1 MFSQSHKN
9 NLSSVGSGIVQKTF
23 QDFLADKT
31 SPIVYCTLSL
41 DDKEFLAK
49 NTYSVELHQHTNEHD
64 TFTITVP
71 DDALDSFE
79 GYVMEHSRKLL
90 GKKISINFHRYG
102 EIRQTFNGIIA
113 NIRNKKDEGGGYG
126 KLYITGY
133 SPSILLENGKDC
145 QSYENKTLD
154 QIIAEATNEYD
165 TKIKAEGLNT
175 HYPIP
180 YTVQYKESDYQFIK
194 RLAHRYGE
202 YFYYDG
208 QELIFGNKDQDVV
221 PLEENIDLID
231 IEFEM
236 MIKPQS
242 FKYLAYDSIS
252 AEVKE
257 QDADA
262 VQTQYK
268 ENLFQ
273 AIAVKASKEVFKK
286 KAEMLFNATSQQN
299 VSSDLEQMVK
309 RQKESREHLMQVKGR
324 SRDPKLKIGGKAKL
338 SDINGKAMETYR
350 VLEITHYHDGNEYY
364 NEFVGIPDI
373 MIAPYFD
380 EDAYPEC
387 EEQSAIVMQNDDPQ
401 GRVKVQFAWQKKK
414 GLMTPW
420 LRVVT
425 PYAGKGK
432 GMHIIPEVGEEV
444 IIGFDN
450 GNAERPFV
458 IGAMFNGK
466 EMSGYGGKGN
476 EVKAIH
482 TRSGT
487 KIVLNDAEG
496 SVKIEDP
503 SGNIYQMDGQGNIN
517 VNAPKNI
524 IFTAGENLDV
534 QVGNNLTFNVGNTA
548 MMNIFQKML
557 INTPFMQQLIADYF
571 HTQAGKALINS
582 DDEIKI
588 EARET
593 NVAGTQRLF
602 MHSDEEATLNSKG
615 VAQLH
620 GEQKNSYNNK
630 AENYET
636 KKEEI
641 KPKCVVYFRPHD
653 KWKGEFGFDWVRM
666 GDSGQKGDIWFGK
679 IMGRYYKE
687 SSFSTLFTKTNEW
700 SNHFKK
706 ELDMYDRKL
715 RLYTSLQI
723 NWKSVK
729 GKPYLYPIPMLT
741 LLKDKTATFNLKLE
755 INEKPKKL
763 TFEFA
768 NDDATDY
775 LKLNKNSITDI
786 REGKYTLYSQ
796 LTIKCVKEFEEM
808 QILYVKADDEICGAI
823 KIHPNSSEFRKNI
836 NVVFVIV
843 KTNINGKIEYGVPF
857 GSAKQVFK
865 NHLNQALVIPNI
877 VPSVILDCTG
887 NDFRNKFCKRKGSK
901 YIFTPPKGKEL
912 KNYLE
917 LKFKDQHKNISSDYY
932 KLFFIGEENIQKN
945 EYGNEYKVNG
955 FSFED
960 SKFGVYFKGHNEST
974 IAHEI
979 MHAMNLPHTF
989 ASVDKGTLL
998 AKFTYQAGQT
1008 NNIMDYSH
1016 WSSFENK
1023 PRITTYHWQWKVLNP
1038 KILDLHRGMG
1048 IISRLK
1054 KWFNNF

>member
-145 QSYENKTLD
+145 QSYEDKTLD

-175 HYPIP
+175 RYSIP

-414 GLMTPW
+414 GLTTPW

-466 EMSGYGGKGN
+466 ASAGIGGSGNHIKGLQT
-476 EVKAIH
+476 A
-482 TRSGT
+482 SGN
-487 KIVLNDAEG
+487 KLQMNDQDG
-496 SVKIEDP
+496 SVNLADK
-503 SGNIYQMDGQGNIN
+503 GGANLTFDGQGNATVKANESITFECGGSKIKLTKDGSILIDGSLEVKIDSDSITIN
-517 VNAPKNI
+517 
-524 IFTAGENLDV
+524 
-534 QVGNNLTFNVGNTA
+534 
-548 MMNIFQKML
+548 
-557 INTPFMQQLIADYF
+557 
-571 HTQAGKALINS
+571 GKKTS
-582 DDEIKI
+582 KIK
-588 EARET
+588 
-593 NVAGTQRLF
+593 
-602 MHSDEEATLNSKG
+602 
-615 VAQLH
+615 
-620 GEQKNSYNNK
+620 
-630 AENYET
+630 
-636 KKEEI
+636 
-641 KPKCVVYFRPHD
+641 
-653 KWKGEFGFDWVRM
+653 
-666 GDSGQKGDIWFGK
+666 GK
-679 IMGRYYKE
+679 
-687 SSFSTLFTKTNEW
+687 
-700 SNHFKK
+700 
-706 ELDMYDRKL
+706 D
-715 RLYTSLQI
+715 
-723 NWKSVK
+723 SVK
-729 GKPYLYPIPMLT
+729 IQSKT
-741 LLKDKTATFNLKLE
+741 LIEEKSPKITINAKTEVE
-755 INEKPKKL
+755 IE
-763 TFEFA
+763 
-768 NDDATDY
+768 
-775 LKLNKNSITDI
+775 S
-786 REGKYTLYSQ
+786 
-796 LTIKCVKEFEEM
+796 
-808 QILYVKADDEICGAI
+808 
-823 KIHPNSSEFRKNI
+823 
-836 NVVFVIV
+836 
-843 KTNINGKIEYGVPF
+843 KTVNINGSVMTNVKGGTV
-857 GSAKQVFK
+857 
-865 NHLNQALVIPNI
+865 NLN
-877 VPSVILDCTG
+877 
-887 NDFRNKFCKRKGSK
+887 
-901 YIFTPPKGKEL
+901 
-912 KNYLE
+912 
-917 LKFKDQHKNISSDYY
+917 
-932 KLFFIGEENIQKN
+932 
-945 EYGNEYKVNG
+945 
-955 FSFED
+955 
-960 SKFGVYFKGHNEST
+960 
-974 IAHEI
+974 
-979 MHAMNLPHTF
+979 
-989 ASVDKGTLL
+989 
-998 AKFTYQAGQT
+998 
-1008 NNIMDYSH
+1008 
-1016 WSSFENK
+1016 
-1023 PRITTYHWQWKVLNP
+1023 
-1038 KILDLHRGMG
+1038 
-1048 IISRLK
+1048 
-1054 KWFNNF
+1054 